1 VNATDR
7 LELVGGMKTPAVAAP
22 SELDADYLPVADVS
36 HGEPTPLVG
45 RRAPAWLSALET
57 WHRAVLHPVPLLVDG
72 LLVGGAFLNQGSR
85 LSQAITVAIAFV
97 ILSPVLGLAARRS
110 TLEAQGVRWYARA
123 VVGVDATLVLAA
135 FTRPFGLSPRMVAQ
149 GLVVAAVWLLILR
162 GLAWMIIGCA
172 RRRGIGLRPTLVIGT
187 QGQIAQL
194 AHRLATYPEAGLR
207 FAAGYTP
214 TLPDTEAVH
223 DGHAQAFSLL
233 GRDEVDHVLFVSDG
247 IDEDV
252 FREFVYRAD
261 STKAYSLVLP
271 LPHLSSQGTPYHLG
285 DLGVLP
291 LPIGVTKTGMI
302 TKRAFDVVVSALL
315 LLLTAPIIGAACLA
329 TWLYDRGPGFFY
341 QQRVG
346 RDGKSFTMYKLR
358 SMVVG
363 ADNQRDEYVA
373 NNINN
378 GLLFKLRDDPRIT
391 PVGTFIRRLSI
402 DELPQLLN
410 VLKGDMSLVGPRPL
424 PVAAEEFDQ
433 LAMARHAINPGITG
447 LWQVE
452 GANALPY
459 HDMIDLDLIYVI
471 TRSFRSDLSLLARTL
486 PALLIRR
493 SAY

>member
-1 VNATDR
+1 
-7 LELVGGMKTPAVAAP
+7 
-22 SELDADYLPVADVS
+22 
-36 HGEPTPLVG
+36 
-45 RRAPAWLSALET
+45 
-57 WHRAVLHPVPLLVDG
+57 
-72 LLVGGAFLNQGSR
+72 
-85 LSQAITVAIAFV
+85 
-97 ILSPVLGLAARRS
+97 
-110 TLEAQGVRWYARA
+110 
-123 VVGVDATLVLAA
+123 
-135 FTRPFGLSPRMVAQ
+135 
-149 GLVVAAVWLLILR
+149 
-162 GLAWMIIGCA
+162 
-172 RRRGIGLRPTLVIGT
+172 
-187 QGQIAQL
+187 
-194 AHRLATYPEAGLR
+194 
-207 FAAGYTP
+207 
-214 TLPDTEAVH
+214 
-223 DGHAQAFSLL
+223 
-233 GRDEVDHVLFVSDG
+233 
-247 IDEDV
+247 
-252 FREFVYRAD
+252 
-261 STKAYSLVLP
+261 
-271 LPHLSSQGTPYHLG
+271 
-285 DLGVLP
+285 
-291 LPIGVTKTGMI
+291 MI

-346 RDGKSFTMYKLR
+346 RDGKAFTMYKLR

-373 NNINN
+373 NNVNS